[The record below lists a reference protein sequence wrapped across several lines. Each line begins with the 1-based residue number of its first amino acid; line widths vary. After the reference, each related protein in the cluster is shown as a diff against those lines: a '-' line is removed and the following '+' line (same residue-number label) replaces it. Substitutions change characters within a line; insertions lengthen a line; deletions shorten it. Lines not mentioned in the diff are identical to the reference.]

1 MIMIVIIID
10 PRSTPWCS
18 PRRAVR
24 KSNPK
29 QPPMIIMIII
39 VLLLIIIIIMIIMIM
54 IIIIIMI
61 IIMGHVRGV
70 HLVLTKVDCPLL
82 LSSL

>member
-39 VLLLIIIIIMIIMIM
+39 VLLLIIIIMIIMIM